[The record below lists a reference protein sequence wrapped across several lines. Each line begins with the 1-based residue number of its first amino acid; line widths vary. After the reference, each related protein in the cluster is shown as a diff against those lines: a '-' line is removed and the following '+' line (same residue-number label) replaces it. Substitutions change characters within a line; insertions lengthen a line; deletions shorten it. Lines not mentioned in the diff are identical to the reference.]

1 MKVLRCCLKCLVTCL
16 ARCVKQLTSMSYI
29 IIAMQ
34 GGAFCTSTRRA
45 FILMMS
51 QRRLLVMTNFV
62 SNVLLSIITLSV
74 AIFCAATTFI
84 VLKFSD
90 GMPNVM
96 FEVSGIA
103 SLRAVNDPTLPT
115 FVTFWFS
122 YAVSEAFVDV
132 LQTTIESVFVCYC
145 ADIKLNKKEGQLAR
159 SMNAL
164 EEIKQAD
171 AVVQDEL
178 RKTARAKEVAQKKTR
193 EADHNESSGKLNLT
207 VSEPDHVEQEQDP
220 TWLEEGG
227 NGDPTVGRTL
237 TKKQPAAKLVI

>member
-1 MKVLRCCLKCLVTCL
+1 M
-16 ARCVKQLTSMSYI
+16 
-29 IIAMQ
+29 
-34 GGAFCTSTRRA
+34 
-45 FILMMS
+45 
-51 QRRLLVMTNFV
+51 
-62 SNVLLSIITLSV
+62 
-74 AIFCAATTFI
+74 
-84 VLKFSD
+84 
-90 GMPNVM
+90 
-96 FEVSGIA
+96 
-103 SLRAVNDPTLPT
+103 
-115 FVTFWFS
+115 
-122 YAVSEAFVDV
+122 